1 MAAIRPFLARLETG
15 ALLSA
20 LAVALIFGLWT
31 RSFLSL
37 ESITSV
43 LIVTSELAILAMAV
57 TLLMIAG
64 EFDLSVGSVLGLSSV
79 AVPFMMVNYQM
90 APLAAVVIAFAIAI
104 GVGLL
109 HGNIVRH
116 LRIPSF
122 IVTLGGLLFWRGM
135 VFVITQGFPVRVPR
149 GNGSLF
155 DLFSYRFR
163 NGFDV
168 SLLWL
173 IAWALVL
180 YVLLTQTRFGN
191 WIYASGANE
200 RAARAMGV
208 PVDRVRTILFVLT
221 SVSACMAGLIQ
232 VGRFGSVDATRGQGL
247 ELEVIAASVIGGT
260 SLSGGVGSIGG
271 TILGCLIIGMI
282 RNGLAIAGISSY
294 WYTAIIGLLIVVA
307 VLVNKSTEHFRKVA
321 I

>member
-1 MAAIRPFLARLETG
+1 MTVIRLVLARLETG

-20 LAVALIFGLWT
+20 LAVASIFALWT
-31 RSFLSL
+31 SNFLSL

-43 LIVTSELAILAMAV
+43 LIVTSESAILAIAV

-79 AVPFMMVNYQM
+79 VVPLMMVNYQVP
-90 APLAAVVIAFAIAI
+90 PLAAVMIAFAIAVGI
-104 GVGLL
+104 GLL
-109 HGNIVRH
+109 HGTIVRG

-122 IVTLGGLLFWRGM
+122 IVTLGGLLFWRGI

-149 GNGSLF
+149 GSGSLF
-155 DLFSYRFR
+155 DFFSYRFP

-173 IAWALVL
+173 IAWAPVF
-180 YVLLTQTRFGN
+180 YVLLTQTGFGN

-208 PVDRVRTILFVLT
+208 PVDRVRTILFVFT
-221 SVSACMAGLIQ
+221 SVSACLAGLIQ

-294 WYTAIIGLLIVVA
+294 WYTAIIGLLIVAA
-307 VLVNKSTEHFRKVA
+307 VLVNKATERFRKVA
-321 I
+321 V